1 MFRRGKTT
9 AEAQPD
15 ADSEA
20 QQREWKVEPL
30 DAKGDAHHYAHNQG
44 HGQDAQVD
52 REGHREQA
60 MQVEVHR

>member
-1 MFRRGKTT
+1 MFRQGNTT

-15 ADSEA
+15 ADDEA
-20 QQREWKVEPL
+20 LQREWKIADL
-30 DAKGDAHHYAHNQG
+30 DAKDDAHYYAHNQG

-60 MQVEVHR
+60 M